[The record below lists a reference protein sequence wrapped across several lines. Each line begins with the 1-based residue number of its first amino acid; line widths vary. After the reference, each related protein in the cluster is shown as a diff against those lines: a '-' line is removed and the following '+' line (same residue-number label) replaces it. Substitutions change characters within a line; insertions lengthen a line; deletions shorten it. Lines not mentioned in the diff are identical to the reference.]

1 MKDEIPESFKEY
13 VRERWKEK
21 GGWWEYLRARYRR
34 LDRAIREEWKK
45 ESMKELWYE
54 RDRERRE
61 NK

>member
-13 VRERWKEK
+13 VRKWWKEK
-21 GGWWEYLRARYRR
+21 GGWWEYLRARYGR
-34 LDRAIREEWKK
+34 LDRAIKEEWKK

-54 RDRERRE
+54 RDRRRGE